1 MSDSVLDLWVS
12 YLLKQPELLLEV
24 LCHDYVTSEWQSHK
38 LVRCQNRIACCQH
51 CVTLVP
57 NPWVISWLK
66 VFLSEIQYIKHLLLI
81 DVEYDNSYLKLAHSK
96 FIQTGLGPLT
106 NDYQTIVDIVI
117 HHDIPYVFSQNPHD
131 FVNIQVCT
139 WAIKFYSTISH
150 LSMLTIPSKD
160 LGSMYKITQSL
171 PDHYACL
178 IQASPD
184 LHDDIYQLYHPN
196 PASSLS

>member
-1 MSDSVLDLWVS
+1 MTMSQANDNLTNLYDVKIVLHVVNIVWLWYPILEQSLDS
-12 YLLKQPELLLEV
+12 
-24 LCHDYVTSEWQSHK
+24 
-38 LVRCQNRIACCQH
+38 RF
-51 CVTLVP
+51 
-57 NPWVISWLK
+57 
-66 VFLSEIQYIKHLLLI
+66 FLSEIQYIKHLLLI
-81 DVEYDNSYLKLAHSK
+81 DIEYDNSNLKLAHTKS
-96 FIQTGLGPLT
+96 IQTGLGPLT
-106 NDYQTIVDIVI
+106 NDYQVILDILI
-117 HHDIPYVFSQNPHD
+117 DHDIPYTFSQDPHD
-131 FVNIQVCT
+131 FFNIQVCT

-150 LSMLTIPSKD
+150 LSMLTIPSQD